1 MPKDTFKNLS
11 PVKRQKITEA
21 IQTVFIDKPMRKIS
35 VSDIVNEADI
45 PRGSFY
51 QYFEDLDDVF
61 SYLFDT
67 ALSAFETHIHTRLV
81 NTRFLFFEYFKR
93 SFERD
98 YHFFT
103 HTPYHKILVKFF
115 QHNPI
120 YTIDFDA
127 YRKRRQSFYETVI
140 NLLDTRELKGLSKT
154 RISHLYHYLQ
164 QMKMQLIQK
173 SFKHRLTY
181 EEAKIEYHWF
191 IDVIASGIKENAS

>member
-1 MPKDTFKNLS
+1 MPKDTFHHLS
-11 PVKRQKITEA
+11 PLKKGKITEA
-21 IQTVFIDKPMRKIS
+21 IQTVFIDKPMSKIS

-67 ALSAFETHIHTRLV
+67 ALSAFEKDIYQRVSEDTYP
-81 NTRFLFFEYFKR
+81 FFDYLKL

-103 HTPYHKILVKFF
+103 HTPYHKILIKFF

-120 YTIDFDA
+120 YTIDFEA
-127 YRKRRQSFYETVI
+127 YRKRRKALYDTIIE
-140 NLLDTRELKGLSKT
+140 LLDTSILAHLSKEK
-154 RISHLYHYLQ
+154 IAHLYHYLQ

-173 SFKHRLTY
+173 TFRKRLVY
-181 EEAKIEYHWF
+181 DDAKAEYYWF

>member
-1 MPKDTFKNLS
+1 MPKTTFHHLPKL
-11 PVKRQKITEA
+11 KRQKITEA
-21 IQTVFIDKPMRKIS
+21 IQTVFIEKPMSKIS
-35 VSDIVNEADI
+35 VTDIVTEANI

-51 QYFEDLDDVF
+51 QYFDDLDDVF

-67 ALSAFETHIHTRLV
+67 ALSAFETDVHARLKEKQYP
-81 NTRFLFFEYFKR
+81 FFVYLKL

-103 HTPYHKILVKFF
+103 HTSYHKILVKFF

-127 YRKRRQSFYETVI
+127 YRKRRRAFYEKVI
-140 NLLDTRELKGLSKT
+140 GLLDITALKSLSHE
-154 RISHLYHYLQ
+154 RITHLYHYLQ

-173 SFKHRLTY
+173 SFKHRLDY
-181 EEAKIEYHWF
+181 EEAKTEFHWF